1 MRRREFLL
9 GATGVMLAPVV
20 GAREET
26 GLSFGFSLY
35 GMRSLTL
42 HEAIHACARIGY
54 DAVELPVL
62 PDWPAEPKKLTA
74 DNRKQLRQKLAD
86 AKLTL
91 PALMENLPID
101 GDEKSHLAHLERL
114 KRATE
119 LGHDLDE
126 RNPPLVETVLGGKPD
141 AWDQLKT
148 RFRDRL
154 GEWAKWCEQSKSV
167 VAVKPH
173 RLGAMNR
180 PEHALWLLEQVN
192 SKAVR
197 LVYDWSHYEQRDLKM
212 DDTLKE
218 LVPHSV
224 FVHIKDTKVANGK
237 VEFLLPGDGETS
249 YRELVKGLK
258 KHGYRGCVCVEVSGM
273 IHTKKDYD
281 PVKAAEQCYKK
292 VKPALGG

>member
-9 GATGVMLAPVV
+9 GAAGLAWVPVA

-26 GLSFGFSLY
+26 RLSFGFSLY
-35 GMRSLTL
+35 GMRSLSL
-42 HEAIHACARIGY
+42 HEAIGACARIGY
-54 DAVELPVL
+54 DAVELPVM

-74 DNRKQLRQKLAD
+74 DSRKQLRRKLAD

-91 PALMENLPID
+91 PALMENLPLD
-101 GDEKSHLAHLERL
+101 GDEKSHLTHLERL
-114 KRATE
+114 KQATE
-119 LGHDLDE
+119 LAHDLDE
-126 RNPPLVETVLGGKPD
+126 RNSPLVETILGGKVD

-154 GEWAKWCEQSKSV
+154 GEWAKWCEKSKSV

-192 SKAVR
+192 SKAIR

-212 DDTLKE
+212 DDTLKA
-218 LVPHSV
+218 LLPLSL
-224 FVHIKDTKVANGK
+224 FVHVKDTKIVDGK
-237 VEFLLPGDGETS
+237 VEFLLPGDGETN
-249 YRELVKGLK
+249 YPGLVQGLK

-273 IHTKKDYD
+273 IHSKKDYD
-281 PVKAAEQCYKK
+281 PLRAAKHCFEK
-292 VKPALGG
+292 VKPAFGG